1 MTPTGKATAVV
12 TLGIALTIA
21 AGQLPAQ
28 KGSENALAR
37 RIEGTWLLQATLR
50 QCDTG
55 AEIPNSTFPALHTFL
70 SGGAMLSNPATSGL
84 STGHGVWTH
93 TGGDTF
99 KNTIR
104 LFAFAPSGALMGIA
118 TVVRDIILSPDGG
131 SLTSNDVSEFRDLA
145 GNLIGSRC
153 AAVTGNRLD

>member
-1 MTPTGKATAVV
+1 MTRTGKATAVV
-12 TLGIALTIA
+12 ALGIAFTFSVR
-21 AGQLPAQ
+21 QLPAQ
-28 KGSENALAR
+28 NGGEHALAR
-37 RIEGTWLLQATLR
+37 RIEGTWLLQVTLR

-55 AEIPNSTFPALHTFL
+55 AEIPNSTLPALHTFL

-104 LFAFAPSGALMGIA
+104 LFGFTPAGALTGIA
-118 TVVRDIILSPDGG
+118 TVARDIVLSPDGE
-131 SLTSNDVSEFRDLA
+131 SLTSNDVAEYRDPA

-153 AAVTGNRLD
+153 AAATGRRLD

>member
-1 MTPTGKATAVV
+1 MTRTGKATAVV

-28 KGSENALAR
+28 NGGEHALAR
-37 RIEGTWLLQATLR
+37 RIEGTWLVQATLR
-50 QCDTG
+50 DCNTG
-55 AEIPNSTFPALHTFL
+55 VEIPNSSFPGLHTFL
-70 SGGAMLSNPATSGL
+70 SGGAMVSNPATSGL

-93 TGGDTF
+93 TGGETF